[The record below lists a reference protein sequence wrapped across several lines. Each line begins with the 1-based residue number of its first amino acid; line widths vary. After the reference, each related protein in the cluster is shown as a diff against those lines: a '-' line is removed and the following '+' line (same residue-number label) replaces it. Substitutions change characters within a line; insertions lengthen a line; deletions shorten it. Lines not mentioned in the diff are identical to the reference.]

1 VPNVI
6 GIQNVIRF
14 LIQIFLYRFGRWPV
28 GRLDRM
34 INSRSRLKDSIE
46 LSHRHASKYIIYLP
60 IQSSNL
66 HATISAL
73 TPVQLDPPYA
83 GNGLSQLLVLVNV
96 PH

>member
-1 VPNVI
+1 
-6 GIQNVIRF
+6 
-14 LIQIFLYRFGRWPV
+14 
-28 GRLDRM
+28 M

-83 GNGLSQLLVLVNV
+83 GNGLSQLLVLVSV
-96 PH
+96 PLPHVTEQEEFIQSPHWPSTKPIQKNLN